1 MMKSSSS
8 KSVFLSLVFSFRNE
22 SDVLNMFVERLRKV
36 LTVLKSQNRI
46 TGWELIFVDDSSTDQ
61 SLATLID
68 LDRNH
73 QDIKIIT
80 MSRAFGVSVCV
91 MAGLAKAKGDAV
103 IYMDCDLQDPPELIP
118 ELLNAWQEKENID
131 VVHSLRKKRYGES
144 FLKLFITRI
153 GYTILNRYSSVEIPR
168 EAGDFKLLS
177 RRVVNHLLAMQEPR
191 PFIRGL
197 VAYIGFNQAFVPYER
212 QPRFAGKSKF
222 FVLGKKVISNFLN
235 SALINF
241 SSVPLEI
248 ASYCGIAT
256 IFIDIVLMFYALSQ
270 KIQGKAIPGWT
281 ALMIVILF
289 ISAVQLFCLGAIGLY
304 VNSIHEQTKNRPRYI
319 ISSTYGF
326 ENEKS

>member
-1 MMKSSSS
+1 MEISSH
-8 KSVFLSLVFSFRNE
+8 KVVFLSLVFSFRNE
-22 SDVLNMFVERLRKV
+22 SDVLESFVERLRKV
-36 LTVLKSQNRI
+36 LVDLRSAGRI
-46 TGWELIFVDDSSTDQ
+46 SGWELLFVDDCSTDQ
-61 SLATLID
+61 SAAILLK
-68 LDRNH
+68 LDENNH
-73 QDIKIIT
+73 DIKIIS

-118 ELLNAWQEKENID
+118 QMLVKFQEDHKVD
-131 VVHSLRKKRYGES
+131 VVHTLRKKRYGES
-144 FLKLFITRI
+144 SLKLLITRV
-153 GYTILNRYSSVEIPR
+153 GYYILNRYSSVEIPQ

-177 RRVVNHLLAMQEPR
+177 RRMVNHLLTMNESR

-197 VAYIGFNQAFVPYER
+197 IAYAGFKQVFVPYER

-222 FVLGKKVISNFLN
+222 FVLSKKVVSNFLN

-248 ASYCGIAT
+248 ASYCGILT
-256 IFIDIVLMFYALSQ
+256 VFIDVILMGYALSQ

-289 ISAVQLFCLGAIGLY
+289 IGAVQLFCLGAIGLY
-304 VNSIHEQTKNRPRYI
+304 VHSIHEQTKNRPRYI

-326 ENEKS
+326 KDEQT